1 MEFVVALILVLIVL
15 WFVVGRGSVGAL
27 GPSCPPGYV
36 RSPVQ
41 STWAGWDF
49 ECVPSGLGNARIPSD
64 SLTRPLATVYAPV
77 VADTGVQKLCFLNP
91 AKALEFPDQGR
102 GKVTSY
108 TQSSRSKR
116 EVLRTIQGAM
126 DTE

>member
-1 MEFVVALILVLIVL
+1 MQTLVVILLALVVSWLVL
-15 WFVVGRGSVGAL
+15 GGAKAL
-27 GPSCPPGYV
+27 APSTQCPPGYV

-77 VADTGVQKLCFLNP
+77 VADTGVQKRCALDP
-91 AKALEFPDQGR
+91 AQTLEFPVCNR
-102 GKVTSY
+102 GKVMSY
-108 TQSSRSKR
+108 TQPFHAKR
-116 EVLRTIQGAM
+116 EIRRIIHGAT